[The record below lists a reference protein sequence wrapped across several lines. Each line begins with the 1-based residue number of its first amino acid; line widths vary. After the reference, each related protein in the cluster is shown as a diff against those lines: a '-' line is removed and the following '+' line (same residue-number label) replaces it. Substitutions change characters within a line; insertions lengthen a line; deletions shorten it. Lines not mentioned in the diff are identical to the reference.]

1 MSEAATRLA
10 TALARLRV
18 AALRALAR
26 RSGLALAPQTAHALI
41 IRRGLSSAA
50 ELLRLSARAPR
61 PLRPG
66 FCGSSFGSRFAPA
79 LPHRARPCGPQK
91 VKANSLR
98 RHETAR

>member
-26 RSGLALAPQTAHALI
+26 RSGLALAPPTAHALI

-66 FCGSSFGSRFAPA
+66 FLWILVRLA
-79 LPHRARPCGPQK
+79 LRARAAAPSSP
-91 VKANSLR
+91 LR
-98 RHETAR
+98 PTEG